1 MPYIDSAGVKL
12 NKNAD
17 LIIEADASGA
27 VTSCRDAVTGTEYA
41 GGSYRMA
48 HVQVTNNS
56 SNARSLTAVY
66 IINGYAAN
74 SNKNVSIGADRAEN
88 IIAPSRSTAPL
99 GSPVCTGGVSIS
111 GSYLLIEGDGT
122 ITWS

>member
-1 MPYIDSAGVKL
+1 MPYTNSAGVKL
-12 NKNAD
+12 PNAD
-17 LIIEADASGA
+17 IIIEADADGT
-27 VTSCRDAVTGTEYA
+27 VTSCHDAVTGAEYT
-41 GGSYRMA
+41 GSDYKIA
-48 HVQVTNNS
+48 HVQVKNNS
-56 SNARSLTAVY
+56 STARSLTAVY

-74 SNKNVSIGADRAEN
+74 SNKNVSIGADRTED